1 MLNRERSGNGCCRLN
16 GCFPHCRGCIW
27 AESRSRCTATAFS
40 LDLARLD
47 GAQSFAGWKGDV
59 AVFGEGGVFLGL
71 SCPDWESQE
80 LRLHKLFAI

>member
-1 MLNRERSGNGCCRLN
+1 MYRNGVR
-16 GCFPHCRGCIW
+16 
-27 AESRSRCTATAFS
+27 

-80 LRLHKLFAI
+80 LRLHKLFVI